1 MLTNFIGWR
10 SREAIHLFAS
20 GSTTCRR
27 HYYGSSTGPGADHG
41 SLLLCPDRPT
51 TDCFVG
57 FLSTAAGLP
66 LGVWSAA
73 GAGGRRCGNTGAPG
87 WARVGLPL
95 LWVGLT
101 AVLVHLPWNLQRRFL
116 EGIQVPLGLLA
127 GVGLAQITD
136 RRLQIARGKRLAQA
150 AVVALAAMSNLYLTA
165 GLTLAAANRS
175 PAFFWP
181 ADFLAGV
188 DWLRDHSAW
197 DEAVLA
203 AFETGNLIPAR
214 IGHGWCWAIGWR
226 RWTLRGK
233 RRRWLASSLPTR
245 PMMCGGLC

>member
-1 MLTNFIGWR
+1 MRPFTSSPPVRRRVVVTIMAAALALALTTAVFYC
-10 SREAIHLFAS
+10 AL
-20 GSTTCRR
+20 
-27 HYYGSSTGPGADHG
+27 TGR
-41 SLLLCPDRPT
+41 RPT
-51 TDCFVG
+51 ALWDFYPPLRVYLWGYGVLLVLGAVG
-57 FLSTAAGLP
+57 AATR
-66 LGVWSAA
+66 ARQ
-73 GAGGRRCGNTGAPG
+73 GGR
-87 WARVGLPL
+87 GLAFPL

-101 AVLVHLPWNLQRRFL
+101 AVLVHLPWNLRRRFL

-127 GVGLAQITD
+127 GVGLAQIAD

-175 PAFFWP
+175 LAFFWP
-181 ADFLAGV
+181 ADLLAGV

-197 DEAVLA
+197 DEVVLA